1 MPWSSRNSRKLAT
14 QVSFALGFI
23 ASIPINLMTSWFQ
36 QDIISNKFLSISV
49 IIILAAI
56 CCLVIKMRA
65 PHYLTVAS
73 MSFVAGI
80 FINLLSR
87 WVQEDIL
94 HNSFTISNVALILL
108 ITAFILVS
116 SALLGSHPIS
126 SFKTRLRRKYRR
138 RAKQSSFRL
147 ASKGRV
153 NAGKRLLPGKRKK
166 RRS

>member
-1 MPWSSRNSRKLAT
+1 
-14 QVSFALGFI
+14 
-23 ASIPINLMTSWFQ
+23 MTSWFQ

-56 CCLVIKMRA
+56 CCVVIKMRA

-80 FINLLSR
+80 FINLFSW

-108 ITAFILVS
+108 ITTFILVS
-116 SALLGSHPIS
+116 SALIGSHPIS
-126 SFKTRLRRKYRR
+126 SLKSWLRRNYRKNAR
-138 RAKQSSFRL
+138 SRVRL
-147 ASKGRV
+147 AQYGRV
-153 NAGKRLLPGKRKK
+153 NTRRRRQPNRQRN